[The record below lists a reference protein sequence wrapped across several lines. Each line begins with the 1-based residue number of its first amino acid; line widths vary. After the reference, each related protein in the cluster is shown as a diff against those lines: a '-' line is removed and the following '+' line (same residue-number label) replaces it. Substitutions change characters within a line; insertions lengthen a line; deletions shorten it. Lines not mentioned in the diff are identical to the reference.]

1 MKRTGK
7 RCSFKILSFFL
18 FGLFGICGHAHAQDQ
33 READINVV
41 ATVSETTIYTGE
53 RVSLS
58 VEVSG
63 NFNNVSRPELPE
75 FEGFRLLSN
84 NPSTSRSYSFVN
96 GKTSSSYSYS
106 YYLIAQDQGSYT
118 IPAISISIDGETF
131 TTKPIDV
138 EIVDRNSSATSSSSS
153 SKPDIFLQLEVS
165 DSTPVTGQ
173 QLVANV
179 ILYFKDGLE
188 VNSYQPVPG
197 WKAEGFWKEELEN
210 NERPRAESTIMN
222 GVRYRK
228 ARLLQ
233 FALFPTKTGELSI
246 SPYEIIVSVR
256 AAASRDDPFSS
267 FFGGFGSNQRQVEL
281 KTDPVDLTVQPL
293 PDIDSDTYIG
303 AVGDFDISRTISSR
317 EAIAGE
323 SVEIETTV
331 RGTGNVPLITKPQY
345 DLPDGLEVYDP
356 QETSSLNRRNQNIS
370 GTKIFTDVF
379 IARTPGSYTIPEKT
393 VAYYNPA
400 RNQYVRETLP
410 ALSFSV
416 TRDPN
421 AIAATDQPMAFAIQ
435 PVTGL
440 ASWTTTE
447 TGHLT
452 GRWWFWI
459 GLLLPLVVLGV
470 GYWQKTY
477 RDKMTNNTAF
487 ARATKAFDI
496 AEERLSRAIDK
507 SEEGHIKEAY
517 NLLQKALTG
526 FIGDKLNLPEAG
538 LSTQSYISAL
548 QDNGVDM
555 NLIKNVR
562 MLLDKCATISYA
574 PDTSHSYLK
583 SHVGL
588 AESII
593 EKLKKEL

>member
-1 MKRTGK
+1 MKRTGN
-7 RCSFKILSFFL
+7 RYLSLVLFFGFSL
-18 FGLFGICGHAHAQDQ
+18 FGLFALKSQAQPKVS
-33 READINVV
+33 VV

-63 NFNNVSRPELPE
+63 DFNNVSRPELPE
-75 FEGFRLLSN
+75 FEGLRLLSN

-96 GKTSSSYSYS
+96 GQTSSSYSYS
-106 YYLIAQDQGSYT
+106 YYLIAQDTGTYT
-118 IPAISISIDGETF
+118 IPSITIMIDGEEF
-131 TTKPIDV
+131 TTESIDI
-138 EIVDRNSSATSSSSS
+138 EIVDRNSAAAEPQESNR
-153 SKPDIFLQLEVS
+153 PDIFLRMEIS
-165 DSTPVTGQ
+165 DNTPVTGQ
-173 QLVANV
+173 QLIADI

-210 NERPRAESTIMN
+210 TERPRAESTVIN
-222 GVRYRK
+222 GVRFRK

-233 FALFPTKTGELSI
+233 FALFPTKTGELNI

-281 KTDPVDLTVQPL
+281 ETEPIELDVSTL
-293 PDIDSDTYIG
+293 PELENGSYLG
-303 AVGDFDISRTISSR
+303 AVGNFNISRRISTN
-317 EAIAGE
+317 EAVAGE
-323 SVEIETTV
+323 SIEIETVV
-331 RGTGNVPLITKPQY
+331 RGTGNVPLITKPEY
-345 DLPDGLEVYDP
+345 ELPDGLEVYDP
-356 QETSSLNRRNQNIS
+356 QETTSLNRRNQNIS
-370 GTKIFTDVF
+370 GTKTFTDVL

-393 VAYYNPA
+393 VAYYNPV
-400 RNQYVRETLP
+400 RNQYVKETLP
-410 ALSFSV
+410 ALTFTV
-416 TRDPN
+416 VRDPDS
-421 AIAATDQPMAFAIQ
+421 AIASEQTLTFAVKPI
-435 PVTGL
+435 TGL
-440 ASWTTTE
+440 ATWTTPDQRS
-447 TGHLT
+447 LA
-452 GRWWFWI
+452 GRWWFWA
-459 GLLLPLVVLGV
+459 GLLLPLAVLGV
-470 GYWQKTY
+470 GYWQKSY
-477 RDKMTNNTAF
+477 IDKMTNNTAF
-487 ARATKAFDI
+487 ARATKASEKAD
-496 AEERLSRAIDK
+496 ERLALALKK
-507 SEEGHIKEAY
+507 SEEGNIKEAY
-517 NLLQKALTG
+517 NLLNKALTG

-538 LSTQSYISAL
+538 LSIQSYASAL
-548 QDNGVDM
+548 QDKGVDM